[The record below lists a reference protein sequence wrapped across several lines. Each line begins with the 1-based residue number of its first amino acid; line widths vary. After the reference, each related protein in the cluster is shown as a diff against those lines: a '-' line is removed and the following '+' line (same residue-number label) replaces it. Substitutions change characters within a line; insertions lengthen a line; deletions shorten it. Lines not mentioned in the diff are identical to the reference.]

1 MSSSLSTSPRAR
13 RASKSAKK
21 WQSATPSSI
30 IASRVW
36 ATSAG
41 DLTDLKSVLG
51 LTDSMTGTVPL
62 SDCSVLAATLAGST
76 SRLSDSRAMSSAAFS
91 YGATEMPA
99 AASASRAGSVR
110 RESSTYSVAF
120 EVPMSRCARKTGL

>member
-76 SRLSDSRAMSSAAFS
+76 SRLSDSRAMSSAAF
-91 YGATEMPA
+91 
-99 AASASRAGSVR
+99 
-110 RESSTYSVAF
+110 
-120 EVPMSRCARKTGL
+120 L